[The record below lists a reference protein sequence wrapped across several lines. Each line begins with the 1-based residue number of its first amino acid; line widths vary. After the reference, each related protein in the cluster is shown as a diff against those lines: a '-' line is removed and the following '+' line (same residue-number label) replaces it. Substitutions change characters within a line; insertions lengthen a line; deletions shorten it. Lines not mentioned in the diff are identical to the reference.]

1 MHFLVPPALFTL
13 NCDDDDDAVAVIVVV
28 VELVECPLVLENP
41 PPAYPPPLRKKAT
54 ALLEVYLPDLKH
66 NFRFLIILADTEL
79 VLSSFFFYTSS
90 LSTKTKICC
99 CCYYCCCCKLWAEPV
114 SYSCCASYSHFY
126 WEDEIIYFS
135 PFLPPEKILCRHTLW
150 MMQVGKIFSRNG
162 NNNFKKAFYFL
173 CVLLIYTACTFY
185 TR

>member
-13 NCDDDDDAVAVIVVV
+13 NCDDDDDAVADIVVV
-28 VELVECPLVLENP
+28 VELLECPLVLENP

-90 LSTKTKICC
+90 LSTKMKICC

-114 SYSCCASYSHFY
+114 SYSCCASYTLVL
-126 WEDEIIYFS
+126 
-135 PFLPPEKILCRHTLW
+135 PFLLRRWDYILFPLFTPQKKYYVDTLDGAGQK
-150 MMQVGKIFSRNG
+150 MF
-162 NNNFKKAFYFL
+162 
-173 CVLLIYTACTFY
+173 
-185 TR
+185 

>member
-28 VELVECPLVLENP
+28 VELLECPLVLENP

-114 SYSCCASYSHFY
+114 SYSCCASYTLVL
-126 WEDEIIYFS
+126 
-135 PFLPPEKILCRHTLW
+135 PFLLRRWDYILFPLFTPRKNT
-150 MMQVGKIFSRNG
+150 M
-162 NNNFKKAFYFL
+162 
-173 CVLLIYTACTFY
+173 
-185 TR
+185 